1 MTEQE
6 NIRKNSRI
14 RLLFTLLLAAA
25 AVLLL
30 GAGRIGDS
38 IATRQ
43 AEQEQARSQWQL
55 AARSLLHHHA
65 KDLPD
70 SRELQQLAV
79 RYPEYFLQAA
89 HLGLHPETG
98 SGPDGEPR

>member
-6 NIRKNSRI
+6 NRQRRSRI
-14 RLLFTLLLAAA
+14 RLLFTLFLAAA

-30 GAGRIGDS
+30 GAGRLGDS
-38 IATRQ
+38 LATRQ

-55 AARSLLHHHA
+55 AAQSMLRHPS

-70 SRELQQLAV
+70 SRKLQRLAI
-79 RYPEYFLQAA
+79 RHPEYFLQAA
-89 HLGLHPETG
+89 HLGLHPE
-98 SGPDGEPR
+98 SGPDGGPR